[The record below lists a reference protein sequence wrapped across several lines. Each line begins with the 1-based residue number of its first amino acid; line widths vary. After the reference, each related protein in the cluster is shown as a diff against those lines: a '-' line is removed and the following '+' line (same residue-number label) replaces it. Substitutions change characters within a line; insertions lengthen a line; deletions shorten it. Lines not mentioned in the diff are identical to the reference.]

1 MNRFTQKKIQ
11 WMFRDVLSSIV
22 NENDKLRLTQ
32 LLDDI
37 EEGLYDR
44 TERLLILVLLINF
57 VILLIVLVLLLNTQI
72 CYS

>member
-1 MNRFTQKKIQ
+1 MNKFTKKKIQ

-44 TERLLILVLLINF
+44 TERLLVLVLLINF
-57 VILLIVLVLLLNTQI
+57 VILLGILVLLLNTQI